1 MFNRTSLHIAM
12 LVWGCIFS
20 LIAALCMFMS
30 RNFDKEKRRWMIA
43 MQLVCAILMLC
54 DALAWGYRGV
64 EGARTFLVLYFSN
77 FLVFALSDV
86 LLGLYHGYLC
96 CCLFRDFSRQKLQ
109 KPVWRIRL
117 GYGISVAALLLVII
131 SQITHWYYSFDSH
144 NFYHRNSGY
153 ILSLVMPMLGM
164 LLDVS
169 LLIQYRKRLNHMMFS
184 ALLSYVVL
192 PFLATVALAFY
203 YGISLSNIAIFIS
216 MILMFVASMM
226 EQNEN
231 LARKEKEAADMRIS
245 VMMSQIAP
253 HFIYNTLNSIA
264 GLCES
269 NPAEAKETTLAFS
282 EYLRGNLN
290 ALSEN
295 DLIPFERE
303 LKHVTYYLTIE
314 QKRFGARV
322 KVCYDI
328 QEQDFLL
335 PALTL
340 QPIVENAVKHGLCK
354 KKGGGTVIIRTER
367 QEGRICMTVVDDG
380 AGFDDDRT
388 GKTSDGK
395 LHVGIENVR
404 TRLRDMCQGE
414 LLIESTKG
422 VGTTVRILIP
432 DSHTKREKE

>member
-30 RNFDKEKRRWMIA
+30 KNFDKEKRRWMIA
-43 MQLVCAILMLC
+43 MQLVCAVLLLC
-54 DALAWGYRGV
+54 DSLAWGYRGV
-64 EGARTFLVLYFSN
+64 AGASAYLVLYFSN
-77 FLVFALSDV
+77 FSVFALSDV

-96 CCLFRDFSRQKLQ
+96 CCLFRHGKKGDIK
-109 KPVWRIRL
+109 KPVYRVMA
-117 GYGISVAALLLVII
+117 GYAIPAVAVLLVVI
-131 SQITHWYYSFDSH
+131 SQFTHWYYYFDAD
-144 NFYHRNSGY
+144 NFYHRSTGY
-153 ILSLVMPMLGM
+153 IVSLILPMLGM
-164 LLDVS
+164 LVDVS
-169 LLIQYRKRLNHMMFS
+169 LLLQYRKRLERLMFR
-184 ALLSYVVL
+184 ALISYIVL

-203 YGISLSNIAIFIS
+203 YGISLSNLAIFIS

-290 ALSEN
+290 ALSET
-295 DLIPFERE
+295 DLIPFGRE
-303 LKHVTYYLTIE
+303 LAHVKYYLAIE
-314 QKRFGARV
+314 QKRFGTRV

-328 QEQDFLL
+328 REQDFLL

-340 QPIVENAVKHGLCK
+340 QPVVENAVKHGLCK
-354 KKGGGTVIIRTER
+354 KKGGGTVTIRTER
-367 QEGRICMTVVDDG
+367 LDDRICLTVADDG
-380 AGFDDDRT
+380 AGFDETQLTKHEDE
-388 GKTSDGK
+388 KV
-395 LHVGIENVR
+395 HVGLANVR
-404 TRLRDMCQGE
+404 SRLRDMCDGE
-414 LLIESTKG
+414 LRIESAKG

-432 DSHTKREKE
+432 EGNV